1 MLRPVQRPASVFTP
15 FAKGKQQAV
24 TPHDGRSVVW
34 GRGPASPAGPVGA
47 ASTPPPLPKL
57 LQPQRTG
64 PRYRLAALF
73 GAGVAIKYVAL
84 NYMHFVYFAGL
95 YLSPPAL
102 GQ

>member
-1 MLRPVQRPASVFTP
+1 MQRPASVFTP
-15 FAKGKQQAV
+15 SRQGKQQAV
-24 TPHDGRSVVW
+24 TLRIEALGFYPW

-57 LQPQRTG
+57 FQPQRTG

-73 GAGVAIKYVAL
+73 GAGVAINYVAL